1 MSMLDVLL
9 GSSPGRR
16 WTEGLLD
23 GMKTQYIAA
32 YS

>member
-9 GSSPGRR
+9 GSSPGRS
-16 WTEGLLD
+16 WTEGRLD
-23 GMKTQYIAA
+23 GMKARHIAA